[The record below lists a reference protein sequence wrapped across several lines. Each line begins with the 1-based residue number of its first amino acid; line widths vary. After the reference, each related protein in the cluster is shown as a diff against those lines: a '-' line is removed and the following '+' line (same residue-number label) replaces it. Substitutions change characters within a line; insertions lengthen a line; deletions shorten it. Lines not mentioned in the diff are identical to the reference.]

1 VREMNRLGMM
11 VDLSH
16 VSDRTMRDA
25 IGVSEAPLIFS
36 HSSAR
41 AIADHP
47 RNVPDD
53 ILALTAKNGGVV
65 MVNIF
70 PGFVTQRGAQQAAG
84 FLEKEREYN
93 AKYPTDPKRA
103 SAEYLAWL
111 DKAMTAMEPG
121 TLAQVADHIDHI
133 VKVAGIDHV
142 GYGADFGSL
151 SNHPKGLEDVS
162 RYPYLTAELLRRG
175 YTDAHVKNI
184 IGGNLLRVMGQVEQV
199 SARLRRKRAPSAAR
213 IEDLDK

>member
-1 VREMNRLGMM
+1 ML
-11 VDLSH
+11 
-16 VSDRTMRDA
+16 DA
-25 IGVSEAPLIFS
+25 IKVSEAPVLFS

-41 AIADHP
+41 ALADHP
-47 RNVPDD
+47 RNVPDEV
-53 ILALTAKNGGVV
+53 LSLVARNGGVV

-70 PGFVTQRGAQQAAG
+70 PGFVTQIGAKQAAG
-84 FLEKEREYN
+84 FLEKEREYL
-93 AKYPTDPKRA
+93 AKYPDDAKRA

-111 DKAMTAMEPG
+111 EKSMTEMEPG

-151 SNHPKGLEDVS
+151 SNHPTGLEDVS

-175 YTDAHVKNI
+175 YTDAQVKKI
-184 IGGNLLRVMGQVEQV
+184 IGGNLLRVMRDVERV
-199 SARLRRKRAPSAAR
+199 SAQLKFKRAPSAAR
-213 IEDLDK
+213 IEDLDKNMEWH